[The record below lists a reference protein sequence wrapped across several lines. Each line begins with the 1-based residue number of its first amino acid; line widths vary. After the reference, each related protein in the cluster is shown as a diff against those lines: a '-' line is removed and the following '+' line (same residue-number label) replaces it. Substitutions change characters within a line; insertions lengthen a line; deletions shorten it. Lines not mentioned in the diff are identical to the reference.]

1 MAKKKNKE
9 SDLILLGKRKAI
21 SSMCL
26 KASVENGSLFSDS
39 GTEAPRMMKK
49 AKKEKKATKGTKKKC
64 KGKMK
69 GSSDEEVEVVD
80 GTAVIK

>member
-1 MAKKKNKE
+1 MANKE

-21 SSMCL
+21 SAACL

-39 GTEAPRMMKK
+39 DTKAPRMMKK
-49 AKKEKKATKGTKKKC
+49 AKNEKKATKDSKQKC

-69 GSSDEEVEVVD
+69 ESSDEEVEVVD
-80 GTAVIK
+80 GTAVIE